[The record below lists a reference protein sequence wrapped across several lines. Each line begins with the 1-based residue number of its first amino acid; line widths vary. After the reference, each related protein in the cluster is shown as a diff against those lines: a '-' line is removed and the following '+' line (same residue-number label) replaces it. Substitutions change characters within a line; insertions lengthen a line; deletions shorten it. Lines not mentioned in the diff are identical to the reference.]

1 MLTVA
6 QTAAAVAR
14 LEQFH
19 MMITLD
25 EAVEILTGKA
35 PSFSRRVRKKIV
47 NTWRDISL
55 AAGAPFRKTIDA
67 ISGPEMY
74 TVDGLELYLRRC
86 RKVGFIGGL
95 GMEIP
100 YYDFEDG
107 EIRLLP
113 ADSIAKLRGEPPL
126 EFPDCIEELR
136 KGVPQSERDRSASN
150 A

>member
-6 QTAAAVAR
+6 QTTAAVAR

-19 MMITLD
+19 TMITLD
-25 EAVEILTGKA
+25 EAVEILTGEGPPLSKG
-35 PSFSRRVRKKIV
+35 VRSKIV
-47 NTWRDISL
+47 NIWRDISL
-55 AAGAPFRKTIDA
+55 AAGAPFRKAIDGVN
-67 ISGPEMY
+67 GPEMY

-86 RKVGFIGGL
+86 RKIGFIEQL
-95 GMEIP
+95 GMEVP

-107 EIRLLP
+107 EIRLIS
-113 ADSIAKLRGEPPL
+113 ADLVATLRGEPPI
-126 EFPDCIEELR
+126 EFPDCIKELR